1 MTFDDKFTR
10 AYQHAVETAPTPEG
24 LADRTIRAATLKDS
38 RVETGRGPSPH
49 PLRRGRTT
57 HRLALGGACAAALA
71 LVLAVPLVLSAFDGL
86 KALAPQ
92 NANGDAPGENAAV
105 EVSPAD
111 SNTAAPK
118 APPLLP
124 GLTLRAYAADGS
136 PIAPPPWLP
145 SGNPSWSKPYA
156 ESHSETVAR
165 FYPGGSS
172 GSGADT
178 MWPEPDGSITTA
190 LFGSETFTVEG
201 SNIERVQIH
210 ISRGELFLQSIDQN
224 VVGDDRVGE
233 EGLDPRLRGS
243 LEHYEDCDALGSYY
257 WADQDADGSW
267 YTRENVFRMKR
278 MGSVI
283 DLRKSEDDRVGT
295 RDIQFGLLQLA
306 NTPQADNPHEMT
318 ENNFAETLEWPRQGI
333 EGTVLTVTATF
344 DDDTCRTQ
352 VIEIKQV
359 DCVYDERVSSNEPV
373 RLYEGEELTESEWVD
388 RVTYGALVSETDDSF
403 PYADQLANE
412 YADDVMPPM
421 PTDSQPY
428 VVVE

>member
-1 MTFDDKFTR
+1 
-10 AYQHAVETAPTPEG
+10 
-24 LADRTIRAATLKDS
+24 
-38 RVETGRGPSPH
+38 
-49 PLRRGRTT
+49 
-57 HRLALGGACAAALA
+57 
-71 LVLAVPLVLSAFDGL
+71 
-86 KALAPQ
+86 
-92 NANGDAPGENAAV
+92 
-105 EVSPAD
+105 
-111 SNTAAPK
+111 
-118 APPLLP
+118 
-124 GLTLRAYAADGS
+124 
-136 PIAPPPWLP
+136 
-145 SGNPSWSKPYA
+145 
-156 ESHSETVAR
+156 
-165 FYPGGSS
+165 
-172 GSGADT
+172 

-210 ISRGELFLQSIDQN
+210 VSRGELFLQSIDQD

-257 WADQDADGSW
+257 WADQDMDGSW

-306 NTPQADNPHEMT
+306 NTPQADSPHEMS
-318 ENNFAETLEWPRQGI
+318 ENSFAETLEWPCQGI
-333 EGTVLTVTATF
+333 KGTVLTVTATF
-344 DDDTCRTQ
+344 EDGTCRTQ

-373 RLYEGEELTESEWVD
+373 RLYEGEELAENEWVD
-388 RVTYGALVSETDDSF
+388 RVTYGALVSETDDPF
-403 PYADQLANE
+403 PYADQPANE
-412 YADDVMPPM
+412 YADEVMPPM
-421 PTDSQPY
+421 PADSQPY

>member
-24 LADRTIRAATLKDS
+24 LADRTIRAATRKDGS
-38 RVETGRGPSPH
+38 AVTGRGPSPH

-57 HRLALGGACAAALA
+57 HRLVLSGACAAALA
-71 LVLAVPLVLSAFDGL
+71 LVLAAPLALSAFDGPQ
-86 KALAPQ
+86 ALAPQ

-105 EVSPAD
+105 EASPAD
-111 SNTAAPK
+111 SNAAAPE
-118 APPLLP
+118 ALPLLP
-124 GLTLRAYAADGS
+124 GLTPRAYAADGS
-136 PIAPPPWLP
+136 PITPPPWLP
-145 SGNPSWSKPYA
+145 SGDPSWNKPYA
-156 ESHSETVAR
+156 EDRSETVAL

-210 ISRGELFLQSIDQN
+210 VSRGELFLQSIDQD
-224 VVGDDRVGE
+224 VVGDARVGE

-257 WADQDADGSW
+257 WADQDTDGSW

-283 DLRKSEDDRVGT
+283 DLLKSEDDRVGT

-306 NTPQADNPHEMT
+306 NTPQTDNPHEVS

-333 EGTVLTVTATF
+333 KGTVLTVTATF
-344 DDDTCRTQ
+344 EDGTRRTQ

-373 RLYEGEELTESEWVD
+373 RLYKGEELVEGEWVD
-388 RVTYGALVSETDDSF
+388 RVTYGALVSETDDPF
-403 PYADQLANE
+403 PYADRPANE

-421 PTDSQPY
+421 PADSQPY